1 MLLAAHVESH
11 GYLRYIW
18 VRSSSPDGGI
28 MIHRLIFCDFSAGDH
43 VCTLMDDHNEL
54 LQTAALYVGAGVAA
68 GCKVGFF

>member
-1 MLLAAHVESH
+1 
-11 GYLRYIW
+11 
-18 VRSSSPDGGI
+18 